1 MAPSFILKMAW
12 RDSRTSR
19 MRLLLFSL
27 SITVGV
33 AALVAIGSFRQ
44 SLSQSID
51 DQARTLVGADLIIES
66 TRPFTT
72 TEEEFLG
79 SIGGAQ
85 AREVRLS
92 TMAVF
97 LGRGTRLVH
106 LRALSG
112 DFPFY
117 GKMET
122 EPAEAVQD
130 LKQGGRAVQ
139 TKRCSCSLARQP
151 AVTFR

>member
-51 DQARTLVGADLIIES
+51 DQARTLVGADLVIES

-72 TEEEFLG
+72 TEEGFLG

-85 AREVRLS
+85 ARQARLS
-92 TMAVF
+92 TMGGF
-97 LGRGTRLVH
+97 LSRRTRLGR
-106 LRALSG
+106 LRDPTVAL
-112 DFPFY
+112 PFH
-117 GKMET
+117 GK
-122 EPAEAVQD
+122 
-130 LKQGGRAVQ
+130 
-139 TKRCSCSLARQP
+139 
-151 AVTFR
+151 

>member
-72 TEEEFLG
+72 TEEGFLG

-97 LGRGTRLVH
+97 PAAV
-106 LRALSG
+106 RAWCIFAPSAATSHS
-112 DFPFY
+112 
-117 GKMET
+117 T
-122 EPAEAVQD
+122 ERWKLNQ
-130 LKQGGRAVQ
+130 Q
-139 TKRCSCSLARQP
+139 RQCKI
-151 AVTFR
+151 

>member
-27 SITVGV
+27 SITVGA

-72 TEEEFLG
+72 TEEGPLG
-79 SIGGAQ
+79 SISGSQ

-92 TMAVF
+92 TMARF
-97 LGRGTRLVH
+97 PCRGTSPVH
-106 LRALSG
+106 I
-112 DFPFY
+112 P
-117 GKMET
+117 T
-122 EPAEAVQD
+122 
-130 LKQGGRAVQ
+130 
-139 TKRCSCSLARQP
+139 
-151 AVTFR
+151 

>member
-1 MAPSFILKMAW
+1 MVKWFRMAPSFILKMAW

-19 MRLLLFSL
+19 TRLLLFSL

-72 TEEEFLG
+72 TEEGFLG

-97 LGRGTRLVH
+97 LGRGYAPGASSRPQRRLPI
-106 LRALSG
+106 LRKDG
-112 DFPFY
+112 N
-117 GKMET
+117 
-122 EPAEAVQD
+122 
-130 LKQGGRAVQ
+130 
-139 TKRCSCSLARQP
+139 
-151 AVTFR
+151 

>member
-1 MAPSFILKMAW
+1 
-12 RDSRTSR
+12 

-51 DQARTLVGADLIIES
+51 DQARTLLGADLIIES
-66 TRPFTT
+66 TRPFTI

-112 DFPFY
+112 RAPC
-117 GKMET
+117 G
-122 EPAEAVQD
+122 AEAGV
-130 LKQGGRAVQ
+130 KGPGATSSRIYRCAPSRA
-139 TKRCSCSLARQP
+139 TLSLAP
-151 AVTFR
+151 AADVAKYASDPRHGTR

>member
-51 DQARTLVGADLIIES
+51 DQARTLVGADLVIES

-72 TEEEFLG
+72 TEEGFSVRSAEHRR
-79 SIGGAQ
+79 
-85 AREVRLS
+85 ARCVCRPWLCFSAAVRAWCIFGPSAAISHS
-92 TMAVF
+92 TERWK
-97 LGRGTRLVH
+97 LN
-106 LRALSG
+106 
-112 DFPFY
+112 
-117 GKMET
+117 
-122 EPAEAVQD
+122 Q
-130 LKQGGRAVQ
+130 Q
-139 TKRCSCSLARQP
+139 RQCKI
-151 AVTFR
+151 

>member
-72 TEEEFLG
+72 TEEVFLG
-79 SIGGAQ
+79 SIGAAQ

-97 LGRGTRLVH
+97 LGPGTRLVH

-112 DFPFY
+112 DFPFSAQ
-117 GKMET
+117 MAT
-122 EPAEAVQD
+122 ERAEAVQD
-130 LKQGGRAVQ
+130 WRQGGRAVADETLLFQ
-139 TKRCSCSLARQP
+139 FGSAARRS
-151 AVTFR
+151 AA